1 MSENMK
7 PMNSVYLKHR
17 NRGVTLIEL
26 MIALVIMA
34 ILATVAYPSFLQS
47 VRRGHR
53 TDAFAALTRTTTNL
67 ERFFATNGTYTTSTA
82 LLQLTITGGVAYSD
96 DGHYVMAV
104 AAGPSGIGSSYVV
117 TATATAGDT
126 QADDVG
132 CTVFSIDSVGRRVPN
147 PSASTCW

>member
-1 MSENMK
+1 MK

-17 NRGVTLIEL
+17 NRGITLIEL
-26 MIALVIMA
+26 MIALVILS
-34 ILATVAYPSFLQS
+34 ILAAVAYPSFLQS

-53 TDAFAALTRTTTNL
+53 TDALGALTRTTANL
-67 ERFFATNGTYTTSTA
+67 ERFFATNGTYTTNTA
-82 LLQLTITGGVAYSD
+82 LLQLTITAGVAYSD
-96 DGHYVMAV
+96 EGHYVMTV

-132 CTVFSIDSVGRRVPN
+132 CTAFSVDSVGRRVPN